1 MMIGLVADAALCV
14 LLLVTL
20 VFAWRLNQRLSDM
33 REGQGDL
40 QTLVKSLNEAVE
52 KANTSIV
59 NLRLAAREAEETLA
73 RRLDGA
79 RAVTDELSLM
89 TESGDRLAGRLTEN
103 LTKPAR
109 AAPKKVMTGAQ
120 FIDEAEQDSLRAM
133 LKSVQGL
140 R

>member
-1 MMIGLVADAALCV
+1 MIGLVADIVLCV

-20 VFAWRLNQRLSDM
+20 VFAWRLNQRLTDM

-59 NLRLAAREAEETLA
+59 NLRLAAREADETLA
-73 RRLDGA
+73 RKLDGA
-79 RAVTDELSLM
+79 RAMTDELSLM

-103 LTKPAR
+103 LTKPSR
-109 AAPKKVMTGAQ
+109 ATPKKVMSGAQ
-120 FIDEAEQDSLRAM
+120 FIDDAEQDSLRTM

>member
-1 MMIGLVADAALCV
+1 MIGIISNAVLCV
-14 LLLVTL
+14 LLLGTL
-20 VFAWRLNQRLSDM
+20 VFSWRLNQRLSDM

-59 NLRLAAREAEETLA
+59 NLRLAAREADEILA
-73 RRLDGA
+73 RKLDGA

-89 TESGDRLAGRLTEN
+89 TETGDRLAGRLTDG

-109 AAPKKVMTGAQ
+109 NIPPKPPLPAFQ
-120 FIDEAEQDSLRAM
+120 PDAAEQESLRQM
-133 LKSVQGL
+133 LKAVQGL

>member
-1 MMIGLVADAALCV
+1 MIGLIADIILCV
-14 LLLVTL
+14 LLVVTL

-40 QTLVKSLNEAVE
+40 QVLVTALNEAVE

-59 NLRLAAREAEETLA
+59 NLRLAAREADETLA
-73 RRLDGA
+73 RKLDDA
-79 RAVTDELSLM
+79 RNISDELGIM
-89 TESGDRLAGRLTEN
+89 TETGDRLAGRLTDG

-109 AAPKKVMTGAQ
+109 SPHNRKSAPSVEPSLG
-120 FIDEAEQDSLRAM
+120 EQASLRQM